1 MEDGGLCYVY
11 LSDYTNRKEVIVT
24 AKFKEQL
31 IARWVLIARPRWWKD
46 DGYYSSIEDIVE
58 TIRLMDIQSISE
70 FWRCIHYSQFSDMYK
85 DVVGYRPRHIHWKDY
100 SIKQMKQEMSMAI
113 DIYGSPFEEE

>member
-1 MEDGGLCYVY
+1 MAML
-11 LSDYTNRKEVIVT
+11 KEY
-24 AKFKEQL
+24 F
-31 IARWVLIARPRWWKD
+31 IALWVLIARPRWWKE

-70 FWRCIHYSQFSDMYK
+70 FWRCVHYSQFSDLYK
-85 DVVGYRPRHIHWKDY
+85 DTVGTRPHHIHWRDY
-100 SIKQMKQEMSMAI
+100 SIKEMDQEYQLVR

>member
-1 MEDGGLCYVY
+1 M
-11 LSDYTNRKEVIVT
+11 
-24 AKFKEQL
+24 AKFKEQF
-31 IARWVLIARPRWWKD
+31 IALWVLIARPRWWKE

-70 FWRCIHYSQFSDMYK
+70 FWRCVHYSQFSDLYK
-85 DVVGYRPRHIHWKDY
+85 DVVGRRPRHINWKDY
-100 SIKQMKQEMSMAI
+100 SIKQMEHEMSMAI

>member
-1 MEDGGLCYVY
+1 M
-11 LSDYTNRKEVIVT
+11 
-24 AKFKEQL
+24 AKFKEQF
-31 IARWVLIARPRWWKD
+31 IARWVLIARPRWWKE

-70 FWRCIHYSQFSDMYK
+70 FWRCIHCSQFSDMYK

-113 DIYGSPFEEE
+113 DIYGSPFEDE